1 LAHLFVHEGLKGGMP
16 EAFKLVPSS
25 GECRGWRIVDARNS
39 SLRTP
44 NGGRMPNH
52 RHATA
57 MSDRAR
63 EAD

>member
-1 LAHLFVHEGLKGGMP
+1 MP